1 MNISEM
7 GSYTS
12 ATHKPVANEPHDDDV
27 TQLLAQWRKGSP
39 EAEAELMERVQGEL
53 RRLAASYLR
62 RERGGQ
68 TLQPTAVVNEAYI
81 RLLPQRGVSW
91 ENRAHF
97 FGIAAKM
104 MRRVLVDHARRRHAA
119 KRDAGPAEPV
129 SISGVASPA
138 READHVDV
146 LALHDALSKLADL
159 DAPAVRDRGDAVLR
173 RPHRRGN
180 RAGPGHLDGHGEARV
195 GDLEDVAQT
204 ADARAVA
211 APRTSRLEHH
221 GRRGL
226 AASERG
232 AGGGAAVPARRA
244 RGVGRRAVR
253 RSCRCAVR
261 SRRTCS
267 STTKSFSKQS

>member
-1 MNISEM
+1 MSICEPT
-7 GSYTS
+7 SYTGV
-12 ATHKPVANEPHDDDV
+12 THKPVPDEPHGDDV
-27 TQLLAQWRKGSP
+27 TQLLAKWRKGSP
-39 EAEAELMERVQGEL
+39 EAEAQLMERVQGEL

-146 LALHDALSKLADL
+146 LALHDALSKLAEL
-159 DAPAVRDRGDAVLR
+159 DSRQSEIVEMRFF
-173 RPHRRGN
+173 
-180 RAGPGHLDGHGEARV
+180 AGLTVE
-195 GDLEDVAQT
+195 EIAQVQGIST
-204 ADARAVA
+204 ATVKREWATAKMWLKRQM
-211 APRTSRLEHH
+211 
-221 GRRGL
+221 RGL
-226 AASERG
+226 
-232 AGGGAAVPARRA
+232 
-244 RGVGRRAVR
+244 
-253 RSCRCAVR
+253 
-261 SRRTCS
+261 
-267 STTKSFSKQS
+267 